1 MKEFLLAFLI
11 VMLIFSAICVGDYVL
26 TKKALTDLRGEE
38 PKPATVIWVMLYG
51 DNARVRVQ
59 K

>member
-1 MKEFLLAFLI
+1 MKGFLLGILI
-11 VMLIFSAICVGDYVL
+11 VMLIFSAIGGCDYVL

-38 PKPATVIWVMLYG
+38 PKPATVIWVMLHG

>member
-11 VMLIFSAICVGDYVL
+11 VTLIFLAIGGCDYVL

-38 PKPATVIWVMLYG
+38 PKPATVVWVMLHG
-51 DNARVRVQ
+51 DNARARVQ